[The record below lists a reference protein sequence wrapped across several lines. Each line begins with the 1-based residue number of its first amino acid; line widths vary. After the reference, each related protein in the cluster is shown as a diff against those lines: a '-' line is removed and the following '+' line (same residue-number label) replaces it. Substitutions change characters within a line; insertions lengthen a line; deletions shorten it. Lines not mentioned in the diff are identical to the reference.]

1 MAKWKEVKTLDSQFQ
16 TMNQMGW
23 PTDYG
28 QTMNAQLSADYMQS
42 IGNQSAMNAYP
53 YGQPEKPLN
62 GSGIRPVQYMVIVK
76 PDEVEKTTKGG
87 IILPDTKVEKD
98 EFQRMEG
105 LLVAVSPMAFT
116 FKDWPDGA
124 EKPKVGDRVTFARYN
139 ATEITGRDGGKYWFM
154 KDESIL
160 GVME

>member
-1 MAKWKEVKTLDSQFQ
+1 MATVTIDDIPPFEPPATFRAVGENT
-16 TMNQMGW
+16 G
-23 PTDYG
+23 
-28 QTMNAQLSADYMQS
+28 LSS
-42 IGNQSAMNAYP
+42 I
-53 YGQPEKPLN
+53 N

>member
-1 MAKWKEVKTLDSQFQ
+1 
-16 TMNQMGW
+16 MN
-23 PTDYG
+23 
-28 QTMNAQLSADYMQS
+28 N
-42 IGNQSAMNAYP
+42 
-53 YGQPEKPLN
+53 
-62 GSGIRPVQYMVIVK
+62 SGIRPVQYMVIVK
-76 PDEVEKTTKGG
+76 PDDVEKTTKGG

-116 FKDWPDGA
+116 FKDWPAGKDDQ
-124 EKPKVGDRVTFARYN
+124 KPKVGNRVTFARYN
-139 ATEITGRDGGKYWFM
+139 ATEITGRDGGKYWLM

>member
-1 MAKWKEVKTLDSQFQ
+1 MAKWKEVDV
-16 TMNQMGW
+16 MNQIAV
-23 PTDYG
+23 PNDYLDALNMHAH
-28 QTMNAQLSADYMQS
+28 Q
-42 IGNQSAMNAYP
+42 QSAPYP

-62 GSGIRPVQYMVIVK
+62 GSGIRPVQYMVIVQ

-105 LLVAVSPMAFT
+105 QLVAVSPMAFT

-124 EKPKVGDRVTFARYN
+124 PKPKVGDRVTFARYN

>member
-1 MAKWKEVKTLDSQFQ
+1 
-16 TMNQMGW
+16 MN
-23 PTDYG
+23 
-28 QTMNAQLSADYMQS
+28 N
-42 IGNQSAMNAYP
+42 
-53 YGQPEKPLN
+53 
-62 GSGIRPVQYMVIVK
+62 SGIRPVQYMVVVK
-76 PDEVEKTTKGG
+76 PDDVEKTTKGG

-116 FKDWPDGA
+116 FKDWPESAQA
-124 EKPKVGDRVTFARYN
+124 EKPRVGDRVTFARYN
-139 ATEITGRDGGKYWFM
+139 ATEITGRDGGKYWLM

>member
-1 MAKWKEVKTLDSQFQ
+1 MAKWKEYQ

-23 PTDYG
+23 SNDFVAN
-28 QTMNAQLSADYMQS
+28 QTNLQ
-42 IGNQSAMNAYP
+42 AMNAYP
-53 YGQPEKPLN
+53 LPEKPLN

-76 PDEVEKTTKGG
+76 PDDVEKTTKGG

-105 LLVAVSPMAFT
+105 QLVAVSPMAFT

-124 EKPKVGDRVTFARYN
+124 PKPKVGDRVTFARYN